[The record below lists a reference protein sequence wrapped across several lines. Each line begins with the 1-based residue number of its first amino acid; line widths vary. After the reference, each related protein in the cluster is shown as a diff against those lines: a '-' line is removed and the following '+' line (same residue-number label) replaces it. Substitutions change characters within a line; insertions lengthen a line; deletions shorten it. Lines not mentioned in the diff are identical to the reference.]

1 MNSNHPAL
9 ISGGL
14 FFVIGLAL
22 AAALFTG
29 RLPHCWHNGPSV
41 CYWMTRA
48 AGGASAVVAFLGLA
62 MMFSRSA
69 GAGFGMAVGVFLNA
83 ILIAGVAGPLIGPCP
98 SPMMHCHSITQPVLI
113 VAAAV
118 IAVIALIEIRRLA
131 CR

>member
-29 RLPHCWHNGPSV
+29 LLPHCWHNGPSV

-69 GAGFGMAVGVFLNA
+69 GAGLLKCNSDCRCCGAADWAVPESDDALPQHHS
-83 ILIAGVAGPLIGPCP
+83 AGADCCRSGHR
-98 SPMMHCHSITQPVLI
+98 SHC
-113 VAAAV
+113 AD
-118 IAVIALIEIRRLA
+118 
-131 CR
+131 

>member
-14 FFVIGLAL
+14 FFVIGLL
-22 AAALFTG
+22 
-29 RLPHCWHNGPSV
+29 
-41 CYWMTRA
+41 
-48 AGGASAVVAFLGLA
+48 
-62 MMFSRSA
+62 SRSA

-131 CR
+131 SR

>member
-1 MNSNHPAL
+1 
-9 ISGGL
+9 
-14 FFVIGLAL
+14 
-22 AAALFTG
+22 
-29 RLPHCWHNGPSV
+29 
-41 CYWMTRA
+41 
-48 AGGASAVVAFLGLA
+48 

-113 VAAAV
+113 VVAAV

>member
-29 RLPHCWHNGPSV
+29 LLPHCWHNGPSV

-83 ILIAGVAGPLIGPCP
+83 RV
-98 SPMMHCHSITQPVLI
+98 
-113 VAAAV
+113 
-118 IAVIALIEIRRLA
+118 R
-131 CR
+131 